1 MIYNTTYEKRLF
13 QLYSEYEYLI
23 SRPNRRRGMGNGIF
37 DRYVSPVLSAAHV
50 PIHWQYDLDPETNP
64 NLMIRLGVNSVF
76 NAGAIE
82 MDGKILLVARLE
94 GYDRKSFFGVAE
106 STSGIDRFT
115 FWDYPI
121 EIPHLEGEVNI
132 YDMRLTRHEDGWI
145 YGVFCSEKQHPEHTD
160 QPNAAMAQC
169 GIARTKD
176 LKSWERL
183 PNLKTPAPQQRNCVL
198 HPEFIDGQYAFY
210 TRPQDGFIHAGSG
223 MGIAWGLCPNIL
235 QPVIGEET
243 VFEHRRY
250 NTINELKNG
259 LGPAPIKTEHGWL
272 QLAHGVR
279 QTADGYRYVL
289 YAFMT
294 ALDEPNRII
303 YRPGGYLIAPV
314 DAERIGD
321 VSSVLF
327 SNGWVAR
334 SNGELFIYYASA
346 DTRIHV
352 ATSTVARITDY
363 VMNTPPDALHSGDC
377 ARQRREMIDKNQAF
391 LHHYHM

>member
-1 MIYNTTYEKRLF
+1 MLQNTTYEKRLF
-13 QLYSEYEYLI
+13 QLYSEYEYTLH
-23 SRPNRRRGMGNGIF
+23 RTNRRRGLGNGIF
-37 DRYVSPVLSAAHV
+37 DRYTYPVLSAQHV
-50 PIHWQYDLDPETNP
+50 PIHWQYDLDPSTNP
-64 NLMIRLGVNSVF
+64 HLMVRLGVNSVF

-106 STSGIDRFT
+106 SQSGVDRFR
-115 FWDYPI
+115 FWDHPI
-121 EIPHLEGEVNI
+121 HIPHLENEVNI
-132 YDMRLTRHEDGWI
+132 YDMRLTPHEDGWI
-145 YGVFCSEKQHPEHTD
+145 YGVFCSEKQHPQHRD

-169 GIARTKD
+169 GLARTKD
-176 LKSWERL
+176 LKEWERL
-183 PNLKTPAPQQRNCVL
+183 PNLQTPAPQQRNCVL
-198 HPEFIDGQYAFY
+198 HPEFIDGKYAFY

-223 MGIAWGLCPNIL
+223 MGIAWGLCADITS
-235 QPVIGEET
+235 PVIDTET
-243 VFEHRRY
+243 VFEPRRY

-303 YRPGGYLIAPV
+303 HRPGGYLIAPN
-314 DAERIGD
+314 AEERQGD
-321 VSSVLF
+321 VGNVLF
-327 SNGWVAR
+327 SNGWIAR
-334 SNGELFIYYASA
+334 PDGTLYIYYASA
-346 DTRIHV
+346 DTRLHV
-352 ATSTVARITDY
+352 ATSSLERMIDY
-363 VMNTPPDALHSGDC
+363 VMHTPPDAVNSGES
-377 ARQRREMIDKNQAF
+377 AEQRRQMIEKNQAF